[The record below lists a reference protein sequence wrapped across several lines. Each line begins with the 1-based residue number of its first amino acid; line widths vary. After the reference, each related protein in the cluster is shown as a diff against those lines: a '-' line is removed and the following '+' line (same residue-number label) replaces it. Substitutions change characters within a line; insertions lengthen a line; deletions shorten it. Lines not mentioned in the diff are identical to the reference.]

1 MREDKKEKRK
11 GRGEREEKG
20 RERGME
26 EGREGWRKGCPGTL
40 SFPASTLPITGQIQ
54 LFPETTKL
62 CLSSVFLPSDFY
74 ENNIQL

>member
-26 EGREGWRKGCPGTL
+26 EGLLYYK
-40 SFPASTLPITGQIQ
+40 
-54 LFPETTKL
+54 
-62 CLSSVFLPSDFY
+62 
-74 ENNIQL
+74 